1 MIIKDCFYRV
11 SAKAFIV
18 DKDNRF
24 LLAKETDGTWDFP
37 GGGLEFGEDIQTA
50 LKREIQEELGLNTTY
65 IASTP
70 KYFVTF
76 KKAATDVW
84 MANVLYETTLANTEF
99 IPSDECIEI
108 RFFSPDEARD
118 LPNKG
123 SVSAFI
129 TMRRMS

>member
-1 MIIKDCFYRV
+1 MTVQDCFYRV
-11 SAKAFIV
+11 SVKALIE

-50 LKREIQEELGLNTTY
+50 LQREVQEELGLNAMH

-70 KYFVTF
+70 KYFITF
-76 KKAATDVW
+76 LKAATDVW
-84 MANVLYETTLANTEF
+84 MANVLYETTLENFELV
-99 IPSDECIEI
+99 PSDECIEV
-108 RFFSPDEARD
+108 RFFSAEEARD

-129 TMRRMS
+129 STLDKS